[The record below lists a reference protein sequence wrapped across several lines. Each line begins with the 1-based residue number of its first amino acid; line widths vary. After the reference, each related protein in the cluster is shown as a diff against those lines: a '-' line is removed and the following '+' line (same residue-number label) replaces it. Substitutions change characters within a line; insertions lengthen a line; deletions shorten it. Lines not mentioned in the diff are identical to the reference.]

1 VLIVQCIREELAS
14 NAATLDTTLNHA
26 QNLRSYATT
35 VSNLDTNPMSAPNP
49 RLFSLNSAM
58 HAAELATFKPIVP
71 VLEEFQLLAWEMEDA
86 IPVVVLV
93 TLPET
98 AIRQLSK
105 VCVRIIATLEDF
117 KTDIMVVRMGR
128 TFVSSVTN
136 VADTTTLLETVKLV
150 G

>member
-1 VLIVQCIREELAS
+1 
-14 NAATLDTTLNHA
+14 
-26 QNLRSYATT
+26 
-35 VSNLDTNPMSAPNP
+35 M
-49 RLFSLNSAM
+49 
-58 HAAELATFKPIVP
+58 
-71 VLEEFQLLAWEMEDA
+71 LEEFQLLAWEMEDA

-117 KTDIMVVRMGR
+117 KPDIMVVRMGQ

-136 VADTTTLLETVKLV
+136 VAVSFSQDNHSRE
-150 G
+150 